1 MRTRV
6 PTCLLLVL
14 GGPAISTARA
24 DTGGVK
30 VEAVEP
36 RTAPDPNAPR
46 IAPPA
51 PSASPEDVEKAK
63 QVAKEA
69 ALHPIVPGPQKP
81 LRPAF
86 QLYAEI
92 DVPVLAIG
100 LVFGTARTF
109 RSQMAFCAPS
119 SCDPS
124 TLNRID
130 RWTAGYWS
138 PGWQD
143 VSDYGLW
150 AIELGAATLLFVD
163 EGFWHGL
170 NDLVVVAETALA
182 ATALASIMTLA
193 QGRPRPFLYGDEAPL
208 AVRNSPD
215 AGLSFLS
222 SHAAVSFAIVTSTFM
237 TMRRIHPGS
246 RATWLVAGVGGA
258 IAALVA
264 TGRVLGGMHFISDVT
279 GGAIVGT
286 SLGVLIPS
294 LHASPVSVVPMAG
307 ADGQR
312 GMALSLR
319 F

>member
-1 MRTRV
+1 MRIRV
-6 PTCLLLVL
+6 AICLLLVL
-14 GGPAISTARA
+14 GTPAIHAARA
-24 DTGGVK
+24 ETGGVEVK
-30 VEAVEP
+30 EVEP
-36 RTAPDPNAPR
+36 RTASDPNAPR

-51 PSASPEDVEKAK
+51 PTASPQDVEKAK
-63 QVAKEA
+63 EVAKEA

-86 QLYAEI
+86 QLYAEL

-130 RWTAGYWS
+130 RTTAGYWS
-138 PGWQD
+138 TGWQT

-163 EGFWHGL
+163 EGFLHGL
-170 NDLVVVAETALA
+170 NDLVVVAETGLA

-193 QGRPRPFLYGDEAPL
+193 AGRPRPFLYGDEAPL
-208 AVRNSPD
+208 SVRNSPD

-237 TMRRIHPGS
+237 TVRRIHPGS
-246 RATWLVAGVGGA
+246 KATWLVAGVGGA

-294 LHASPVSVVPMAG
+294 LHASPVTVVPVAG
-307 ADGQR
+307 DGQR
-312 GMALSLR
+312 GMALSFR